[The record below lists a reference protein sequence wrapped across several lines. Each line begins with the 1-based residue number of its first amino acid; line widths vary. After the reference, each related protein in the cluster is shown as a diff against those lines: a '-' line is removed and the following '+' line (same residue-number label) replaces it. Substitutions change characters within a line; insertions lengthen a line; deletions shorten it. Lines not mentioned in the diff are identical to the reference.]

1 MAEAKKEK
9 ISDPEIQRLQPHSE
23 ELEQIVLGAMM
34 LDEEAFG
41 KAVDWLDGSNFYNS
55 NHKLIFKAMISL
67 FDKGIAIDPLTVAE
81 ELKSMQCLDEIGG
94 AYYLSQLPNMVSST
108 VSVVH
113 YAQIL
118 MKKSIL
124 RRLISVSGQTIDECF
139 RPDADAH
146 DMLDKAQE
154 RLFELALRGDRR
166 GFEHIKPV
174 MHNTMGMLEE
184 FHKKK
189 GKLMGLATGFTEI
202 DDMTS
207 GLQAGDLIIIAA
219 RPSMGKTAF
228 ALNIGFNVAHQ
239 EDAPVGIFSLEM
251 SAQMLGYRM
260 LCSAARIDS
269 NDVRRGRLKP
279 KEWAELAQYADA
291 LSKLQFYIDDTASLS
306 VLELRARA
314 RRLVLEKNIKLLIVD
329 YLQIMEPPAGEK
341 NVVQAIAAQSRAL
354 KTLAKEL
361 HIPVIVL
368 SQMSRAIMK
377 RDEKTPQLSD
387 LRDSGAIEQDADV
400 VMFISRPVMEKIGD
414 EDSMDEPD
422 RRKAEIYISKQRN
435 GPTGKI
441 NLVFNRE
448 YARFDNLE
456 KSGGEPPIGPIGKD
470 FEDVEDIADDD
481 DDEAPF

>member
-9 ISDPEIQRLQPHSE
+9 ITDPEIQRLQPHSE

-41 KAVDWLDGSNFYNS
+41 KAVDWLEEGNFYNS
-55 NHKLIFKAMISL
+55 NHRLIFKAMVSL
-67 FDKGIAIDPLTVAE
+67 FDKSVAIDPLTAAE
-81 ELKSMQCLDEIGG
+81 ELKSMQCLDEVGG
-94 AYYLSQLPNMVSST
+94 AYYLSQLTNMVSST
-108 VSVVH
+108 VSVEH
-113 YAQIL
+113 YSQIL
-118 MKKSIL
+118 VKKSIL
-124 RRLISVSGQTIDECF
+124 RRLISVSGLTIDDCF
-139 RPDADAH
+139 RPGADAH

-154 RLFELALRGDRR
+154 RLFELASRGDRR
-166 GFEHIKPV
+166 GFAQLEPI
-174 MHNTMGMLEE
+174 MHDTMGMLEE

-189 GKLMGLATGFTEI
+189 GKLMGLGTGFTEI

-207 GLQAGDLIIIAA
+207 GFQNGDLIIIAA

-228 ALNIGFNVAHQ
+228 ALNIGFNAAHR
-239 EDAPVGIFSLEM
+239 EDVPIGIFSLEM

-269 NDVRRGRLKP
+269 NDVRRGRLKS
-279 KEWAELAQYADA
+279 KEWTELAKYADA
-291 LSKLQFYIDDTASLS
+291 LSKLPIYIDDTASLS

-314 RRLVLEKNIKLLIVD
+314 RRLAVERGVKMLIVD

-341 NVVQAIAAQSRAL
+341 NVVQAVAAQSRAL
-354 KTLAKEL
+354 KGLAKEL
-361 HIPVIVL
+361 NIPVVVL

-400 VMFISRPVMEKIGD
+400 VMFISRPIMEKIGD
-414 EDSMDEPD
+414 ENEFDEGD

-448 YARFDNLE
+448 YARFDNLD
-456 KSGGEPPIGPIGKD
+456 KAADEPPERSIGKG
-470 FEDVEDIADDD
+470 FTDVVDEEDDD
-481 DDEAPF
+481 SAPF